1 MFDLLITLSSIS
13 STVDLHRYLLKT
25 LYVKWRI
32 QEVSKIPVSAG
43 EDDDDLEDWEIVLI
57 VLGVLLALLILFC
70 CCFCLCCRYDVL
82 IFM

>member
-1 MFDLLITLSSIS
+1 MDLN
-13 STVDLHRYLLKT
+13 RYLLDT

-32 QEVSKIPVSAG
+32 QKVSKIPVSSG

-70 CCFCLCCRYDVL
+70 CCFFLCCRYEILNFDL
-82 IFM
+82 IDKCLSCN